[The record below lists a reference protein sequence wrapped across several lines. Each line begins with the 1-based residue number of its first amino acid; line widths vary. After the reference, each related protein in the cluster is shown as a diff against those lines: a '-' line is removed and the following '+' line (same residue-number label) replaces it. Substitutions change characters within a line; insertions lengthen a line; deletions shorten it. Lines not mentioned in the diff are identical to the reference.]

1 MPVDYRD
8 EDEDQPERPVDN
20 SEADEKL
27 LKEIRDKYTYASDYW
42 RDARDESNKDRR
54 YICGDPWEP
63 EERKAR
69 EDAKRP
75 VISHDEM
82 SQYVHQALNNVR
94 HNKRAIRVQPAGEG
108 TSEQTAEYRQN
119 RIRAIEYRCKAQAVY
134 ETGFQQMLEGSYG
147 FWRIS
152 RDYVSSDP
160 DNWDQ
165 DVIISSIPNQDSV
178 LYDPDCKQPDWSD
191 AEFAFVVEPMRRDK
205 FKRDFPNARRTDFT
219 SEDMNIAPGWIQSE
233 TILVAEYWR
242 VITDNTVQKRKNPRT
257 GEIERRTCKCK
268 HVWSYLTNGVEIL
281 ERTEEIGDE
290 IPIIACIG
298 LERYI
303 SEIAKGTKDTSTRR
317 KIFSLVRLARDPQMS
332 LAYLCSLEAEAAGL
346 TPKTPWVG
354 YTGQFESH
362 RKEWET
368 ALKIPH
374 AFLEADPIPDTSN
387 GQILPLPARQ
397 VLTVDFGAFQ
407 IAKDSAR
414 RAVMA
419 AMGISPLPTAAMR
432 ATEKSGVAIQRIQ
445 QEQSMGSYHFIDNFE
460 RAIERTGR
468 IVESWLPVIDSGERT
483 VALCAPDDSRR
494 IVRIN
499 TGQPYLNQQTGE
511 AEHYPVEEGEHDVTV
526 SVGPSSQSQRDAA
539 NDQLQALLSNLEII
553 TQIIGPPAAAQL
565 LALSLKM
572 LQLGPIGDQM
582 VQTISPQ
589 QEQLSPQAQQ
599 MMTQAQQQLQALNAH
614 AQQLEQVIAQLQQE
628 KQSKVVEGEYKLK
641 IEQLK
646 GEMQLASERFRAE
659 TQLLVAEIQTRAQ
672 MQSERTQLYQDEWQ
686 QIHEHAHDVG
696 LQAHKQS
703 HEAAQADA
711 QRMHERGL
719 QDAQAQAEKDKAQ
732 LEMQAAQ
739 AQQEAQPNGSGAG
752 GEA

>member
-8 EDEDQPERPVDN
+8 EDDAPEPAIVDN

-27 LKEIRDKYTYASDYW
+27 LKEIRDKYQYASDYW
-42 RDARDESNKDRR
+42 REVREESNKDRR

-82 SQYVHQALNNVR
+82 SQYIHQALNNVR
-94 HNKRAIRVQPAGEG
+94 HNKRGIKVEPAGEG
-108 TSEQTAEYRQN
+108 ADEHTAEYRQN
-119 RIRAIEYRCKAQAVY
+119 RIRGIEYKCKAQTVF

-147 FWRIS
+147 FWRVS
-152 RDYVSSDP
+152 HDYVSGDE
-160 DNWDQ
+160 DNWNQ
-165 DVIISSIPNQDSV
+165 DIIISSIPNQDSV

-191 AEFAFVVEPMRRDK
+191 AEFCFVVEPMRKDR
-205 FKRDFPNARRTDFT
+205 FKREFPRAQRTDFT
-219 SEDMNIAPGWIQSE
+219 AEDMNVAPGWIQSE

-242 VITDNTVQKRKNPRT
+242 IETENNKQTRTNPRT
-257 GEIERRTCKCK
+257 GEKETRTCKCK
-268 HVWSYLTNGVEIL
+268 HVRSYLTNGVEIL
-281 ERTEEIGDE
+281 ERAEEIGDE

-298 LERYI
+298 LERYL
-303 SEIAKGTKDTSTRR
+303 SEFAKDATGATTRR
-317 KIFSLVRLARDPQMS
+317 KLFSLVRLARDPQMS

-374 AFLEADPIPDTSN
+374 AFLEADPIPDTAN

-397 VLTVDFGAFQ
+397 VLTVDFGAFEV
-407 IAKDSAR
+407 AKDSAR

-445 QEQSMGSYHFIDNFE
+445 QEQSLGSYHFIDNLE

-468 IVESWLPVIDSGERT
+468 IVEAWLPVIDSGEKV
-483 VALCAPDDSRR
+483 VALCAPDDTRK

-499 TGQPYLNQQTGE
+499 TPEPVLNPQTGI
-511 AEHYPVEEGEHDVTV
+511 AEHYPVQEGEHDVTV

-553 TQIIGPPAAAQL
+553 TQIIGAPAAAQL

-572 LQLGPIGDQM
+572 MQLGPVGDQM
-582 VQTISPQ
+582 SQIIAPQ
-589 QEQLSPQAQQ
+589 QDQQIPPQVQAAMQQ
-599 MMTQAQQQLQALNAH
+599 SQQQLQALNAH
-614 AQQLEQVIAQLQQE
+614 AQQLEAVIMQLQQE
-628 KQSKVVEGEYKLK
+628 KQSKVVENQYRLE
-641 IEQLK
+641 IEKLK
-646 GEMQLASERFRAE
+646 GEMQLASERFKAE
-659 TQLLVAEIQTRAQ
+659 TQLLVAEIQTKAQ
-672 MQSERTQLYQDEWQ
+672 MSQERTQLYRDEWQ

-696 LQAHKQS
+696 MQAHK
-703 HEAAQADA
+703 HTHDAAEAER
-711 QRMHERGL
+711 QRAHERDMAKQE
-719 QDAQAQAEKDKAQ
+719 QDAAREQAQMEA
-732 LEMQAAQ
+732 QAAQ
-739 AQQEAQPNGSGAG
+739 AQQSAAPNGQQG
-752 GEA
+752 GE